1 MICYRIF
8 LPLSLLLAAVSI
20 WPQDLLAQTKKE
32 MDALRS
38 QMVDDDIVKAGIK
51 NDRVIDSIR
60 TTPRHEFIAPNLRQY
75 AYYDMALPIGESQT
89 ISPPFIVA
97 YMTEQL
103 DPQPSDK
110 VLEIGTGSGYQAAV
124 LSPLVKEV
132 YSIEIVK
139 ELGQKAERTLRR
151 LDYDN
156 VHTRVGDGYKGWEEA
171 APFDKIIVT
180 CSPEKIPLPLVQ
192 QLREGGRMIVPV
204 GERYQ
209 QILYLLTKKNGKL
222 ETESLQPT
230 LFVPMTGAA
239 EERRKV
245 QPDPLNPEIVNG
257 GFEEFLEDSD
267 QAAGWH
273 YQRQME
279 LVKDPANTPK
289 GDIYARFQNDTP
301 GRTNQALQGFAVDG
315 RQVSALDVSLW
326 VKGETLRYGE
336 NRRQWPRLVITFY
349 DEKRDLAGEASLG
362 PWIGSFDWREAKKR
376 LPVPIKAREAIIRV
390 GLLGG
395 IGELHVDEIEVK
407 AATP

>member
-1 MICYRIF
+1 MKIRPI
-8 LPLSLLLAAVSI
+8 LPLCLLLALGSC
-20 WPQDLLAQTKKE
+20 WPGNLAAQTKRE
-32 MDALRS
+32 LDQLRE
-38 QMVDDDIVKAGIK
+38 QMVADDIVGAGIK
-51 NDRVIDSIR
+51 NEAVIESIR
-60 TTPRHEFIAPNLRQY
+60 TTPRHEFMAPNLRPY
-75 AYYDMALPIGESQT
+75 AYFDMALPIGESQT

-103 DPQPSDK
+103 DVQPTDK

-124 LSPLVKEV
+124 LSPLAKEV

-139 ELGQKAERTLRR
+139 DLGEKAGRTLRR
-151 LDYDN
+151 LKYDN
-156 VHTRVGDGYKGWEEA
+156 VHTKVGDGYLGWPEH

-180 CSPEKIPLPLVQ
+180 CSPEKVPAALVE

-239 EERRKV
+239 EEKRQV
-245 QPDPLNPEIVNG
+245 LPDPLRPEIING
-257 GFEEFLEDSD
+257 SFEEMLGDTGR
-267 QAAGWH
+267 AAAWH

-279 LVKDPANTPK
+279 IVKAPTEAQQ
-289 GDIYARFQNDTP
+289 GDYYAKFTNSHA
-301 GRTNQALQGFAVDG
+301 GRTNQALQGFAIDG
-315 RQVSALDVSLW
+315 RRIAAIDVSLW

-336 NRRQWPRLVITFY
+336 NRQQWPRLVITFY
-349 DEKRDLAGEASLG
+349 DESRGPAGEEDLG
-362 PWIGSFDWREAKKR
+362 PWVGTFGWRKSSKR
-376 LPVPIKAREAIIRV
+376 INVPLKAREAIVRI

-395 IGELHVDEIEVK
+395 IGELSVDDLQLAPVVK
-407 AATP
+407 